1 VPDRYLRYIKDQMVG
16 AVVDAYHSRQ
26 PARITVGSVDAPST
40 WGCCTINAP
49 EEDVTDSVI
58 NILQARSL
66 ASSEQVIATFVEA
79 PYHPTAYGSARTID
93 PDWPGHLAAK
103 LEATYGGAGIGWEG
117 DIGRQ
122 YGAFGADDITNA
134 IFAAA
139 QSALESGRKLTD
151 TTVDGRVTFFTEP
164 VTNAAYM
171 YFLSAANAATPA
183 TCAPPPV
190 FGISLCTPVGRTTT
204 PPYGGVAVIG
214 SEATVLRVGDVLFAG
229 APGEAYPNIK
239 KSLVENVT
247 ASQHFFLGLAQDQLG
262 YLIAPASSWAAV
274 VPQGGDNGLFNASPT
289 IGDHVECTQLAAAR
303 AVGLRVTTETPECVA
318 LTTTDGVK
326 PAP

>member
-1 VPDRYLRYIKDQMVG
+1 
-16 AVVDAYHSRQ
+16 
-26 PARITVGSVDAPST
+26 
-40 WGCCTINAP
+40 
-49 EEDVTDSVI
+49 
-58 NILQARSL
+58 L
-66 ASSEQVIATFVEA
+66 ASPHQVLATFVEA

-103 LEATYGGAGIGWEG
+103 LEATYGGAGIGWQG

-122 YGAFGADDITNA
+122 YAAFGGDDTTNA

-139 QSALESGRKLTD
+139 QSALEAGQKLKD
-151 TTVDGRVTFFTEP
+151 ASIDGRVTFFTEP
-164 VTNAAYM
+164 VTNAVYM

-183 TCAPPPV
+183 TCAPPPA
-190 FGISLCTPVGRTTT
+190 FGVSLCTPVGRTTT
-204 PPYGGVAVIG
+204 PPYGGAAVIG
-214 SEATVLRVGDVLFAG
+214 SQATVLRVGDVLFAG

-239 KSLVENVT
+239 KSLVENVA

-303 AVGLRVTTETPECVA
+303 AVGLRVTAETPECVA
-318 LTTTDGVK
+318 LTRTDGAK